1 MGIADLVS
9 RVLGGAPVAVEA
21 YDGSSV
27 APPDA
32 VATIFVRSPDALR
45 RFITAP
51 NDLGLGRAY
60 VAGDLDVEGDL
71 FAALESVSHTDLDV
85 DRSLLV
91 DVAKQVGW
99 EGLKPLAPPPE
110 EARMHG
116 ARHSRERDA
125 EAISYHYDL
134 SNDFY
139 RLMLGASM
147 TYSCAV
153 WEDPSVGL
161 DAAQE
166 AKHELVCQ
174 KLALRPGMRL
184 LDVGC
189 GWGSMALHA
198 AQHHGVEVV
207 GVTVSS
213 RQVEAAVERVKDAG
227 LAGQVDIRLQDY
239 RDVDDGPFDAI
250 SSIGMFEHVGRKR
263 LGEYFSHLRELL
275 VPSGRLLNHGICRPA
290 RSADGWPVTVPAAPW
305 SKRTFINRFVF
316 PDGELH
322 ELGSV
327 VSAMQQQGFEVRHAE
342 GLREHYA
349 LTLRAWVA
357 NLEARWDEAV
367 RLAGLG
373 RARVWHLYTAACA
386 VGFEAGRIQIHQV
399 LASRADE
406 GRSGFPLRP
415 AY

>member
-1 MGIADLVS
+1 MAIAELVS
-9 RVLGGAPVAVEA
+9 RALAGAPVAVEA

-27 APPDA
+27 TPADA

-71 FAALESVSHTDLDV
+71 FAALESVADIDRFV
-85 DRSLLV
+85 DRNLLLK
-91 DVAKQVGW
+91 AARQVGW
-99 EGLKPLAPPPE
+99 EGLRPLPPPPE
-110 EARMHG
+110 EAKMHG

-125 EAISYHYDL
+125 EAVSYHYDL

-139 RLMLGASM
+139 RLMLGPSL
-147 TYSCAV
+147 TYSCGL
-153 WEDPSVGL
+153 WKDPAVGL

-166 AKHELVCQ
+166 AKHELICE

-207 GVTVSS
+207 GVTVSA
-213 RQVEAAVERVKDAG
+213 RQVEAAAERVKDAG

-263 LGEYFSHLRELL
+263 LAEYFSHLRELL
-275 VPSGRLLNHGICRPA
+275 VAQGRLLNHGICRPA
-290 RSADGWPVTVPAAPW
+290 RSADALPVNVPAAPW
-305 SKRTFINRFVF
+305 SKRTFINHFVF

-322 ELGSV
+322 ELGAV
-327 VSAMQQQGFEVRHAE
+327 VSVMQQNGLEVRHVE

-357 NLEARWDEAV
+357 NLEASWDEAV

-373 RARVWHLYTAACA
+373 RARVWRLYTAASA

-399 LASRADE
+399 LAARSDE